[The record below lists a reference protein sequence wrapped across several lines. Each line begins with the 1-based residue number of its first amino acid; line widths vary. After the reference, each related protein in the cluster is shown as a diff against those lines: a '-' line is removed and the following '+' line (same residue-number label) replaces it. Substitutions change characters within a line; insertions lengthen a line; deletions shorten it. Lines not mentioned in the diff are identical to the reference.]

1 MPIEVRGRG
10 RVGVGSG
17 LRRHQEIE
25 SRFRENNPPPGAGG
39 VVIEFGG
46 VVIRIRILM
55 YPACIL
61 KDTRIMMYLKRILHA
76 HCYIR
81 REYMYLDILHVL

>member
-10 RVGVGSG
+10 RVGVESG

-25 SRFRENNPPPGAGG
+25 SRFRENHPPPGAGG
-39 VVIEFGG
+39 GCYRVLGG
-46 VVIRIRILM
+46 VIRIRILM
-55 YPACIL
+55 SPACIL

-76 HCYIR
+76 
-81 REYMYLDILHVL
+81 LLHSKGIHVS